1 MTFIVEHASHAYHGK
16 NVVDDVSFS
25 LESGQLMTIMG
36 PNGVGKTTLLKS
48 IVGILPGSV
57 AHMTLDGQD
66 ITDLIPREKA
76 RIIGYVPQR
85 SHVSGSTVFESV
97 LLGRRPYI
105 SWDVSEDD
113 LDKVSEMIAS
123 IGLEDISEK
132 KVDSI
137 SGGEYQLV
145 QIARALVQ
153 DPRVILLDEP
163 TNNLD
168 VSNQE
173 NVLKVL
179 KDLIQKRGLCA
190 VMTNHDINLSARHS
204 DRMLLM
210 KDGRI
215 YADGGKEIIT
225 SQSIKDVYGMDV
237 TVEEVR
243 GNPMIVPI

>member
-1 MTFIVEHASHAYHGK
+1 MTFAVEHVSHSYRQK
-16 NVVDDVSFS
+16 EVLKDVSFS
-25 LESGQLMTIMG
+25 LESGELMTIMG

-48 IVGILPGSV
+48 LVGILPGSV
-57 AHMTLDGQD
+57 GRMTLDGED
-66 ITDLIPREKA
+66 ITGLSPRERA
-76 RIIGYVPQR
+76 RLIAYVPQR

-97 LLGRRPYI
+97 LLGRRPYLT
-105 SWDVSEDD
+105 WDVSEKD
-113 LDKVSEMIAS
+113 LDMVSEIIS
-123 IGLEDISEK
+123 VIGLEDLSEK

-153 DPRVILLDEP
+153 DPKVILLDEP

-173 NVLKVL
+173 KVLKVL
-179 KDLIQKRGLCA
+179 KDIISERGLCA
-190 VMTNHDINLSARHS
+190 GMTNHDINLSARHS
-204 DRMLLM
+204 DRLLM
-210 KDGRI
+210 LRSGEI
-215 YADGGKEIIT
+215 YASGGKEVIT

-237 TVEEVR
+237 TVETVR

>member
-1 MTFIVEHASHAYHGK
+1 MTFSAEHISHSYGGK
-16 NVVDDVSFS
+16 QVLSDVSFS
-25 LESGQLMTIMG
+25 LEPGELTTIMG
-36 PNGVGKTTLLKS
+36 PNGVGKTTLMKRL
-48 IVGILPGSV
+48 VGILPGTGGRLV
-57 AHMTLDGQD
+57 LDGQD
-66 ITDLIPREKA
+66 ITNISPRERA
-76 RIIGYVPQR
+76 RLISYVPQR

-97 LLGRRPYI
+97 LLGRRPYL
-105 SWDVSEDD
+105 SWNVNEED
-113 LDKVSEMIAS
+113 LDMVDSIISS

-168 VSNQE
+168 VANQE

-179 KDLIQKRGLCA
+179 KQLISERDVCA
-190 VMTNHDINLSARHS
+190 IMTNHDINLSARHS
-204 DRMLLM
+204 DHLVLL
-210 KDGRI
+210 KEGHI
-215 YADGGKEIIT
+215 YASGGKEVIT

-237 TVEEVR
+237 TVETVR
-243 GNPMIVPI
+243 GNPMIVPV

>member
-1 MTFIVEHASHAYHGK
+1 MTFVVEHVSHSYRQK
-16 NVVDDVSFS
+16 EVLKDVSFS
-25 LESGQLMTIMG
+25 LESGELMTIMG

-48 IVGILPGSV
+48 LVGILPGSV
-57 AHMTLDGQD
+57 GRMTLDGED
-66 ITDLIPREKA
+66 ITGLSPRERA
-76 RIIGYVPQR
+76 RLIAYVPQR

-97 LLGRRPYI
+97 LLGRRPYLT
-105 SWDVSEDD
+105 WDVSEKD
-113 LDKVSEMIAS
+113 LDMVSEIIS
-123 IGLEDISEK
+123 VIGLEDLSEK

-153 DPRVILLDEP
+153 DPKVILLDEP

-173 NVLKVL
+173 KVLKVL
-179 KDLIQKRGLCA
+179 KDIISERGLCA

-204 DRMLLM
+204 DRLLM
-210 KDGRI
+210 LRSGEI
-215 YADGGKEIIT
+215 YASGGKEVIT

-237 TVEEVR
+237 TVETVR

>member
-1 MTFIVEHASHAYHGK
+1 MTFTVEHVSHSYRQK
-16 NVVDDVSFS
+16 EVLKDVSFS
-25 LESGQLMTIMG
+25 LESGELMTIMG

-48 IVGILPGSV
+48 LVGILPGSV
-57 AHMTLDGQD
+57 GRMTLDGED
-66 ITDLIPREKA
+66 ITGLSPRERA
-76 RIIGYVPQR
+76 RLIAYVPQR

-97 LLGRRPYI
+97 LLGRRPYLT
-105 SWDVSEDD
+105 WDVSEND
-113 LDKVSEMIAS
+113 LDMVSEIIS
-123 IGLEDISEK
+123 VIGLEDLSEK

-153 DPRVILLDEP
+153 DPKVILLDEP

-173 NVLKVL
+173 KVLKVL
-179 KDLIQKRGLCA
+179 KDIISERGLCA

-204 DRMLLM
+204 DRLLM
-210 KDGRI
+210 LRSGEI
-215 YADGGKEIIT
+215 YASGGKEIIT

-237 TVEEVR
+237 TVETVR
-243 GNPMIVPI
+243 GNPVIVPL